1 MTEHEAQAVTLDAEA
16 AEAAEAAEGA
26 EAAMGDDDLA
36 PIDWRRLTH
45 RWLPLGVGMLAMLL
59 TALLLI
65 PGHSWGDDWALYLRQ
80 SEGILHFKVRDVV
93 HDARFTVDKSIGPE
107 FSPRVYPWGTAMLL
121 LIPRALFGRSVAAFK
136 LTEAFALGVGA
147 AAWFAMGRRRMS
159 NSAALAGALCFMISL
174 PLIKWANYVG
184 SDIPYVAVV
193 GVCLAVFA
201 RWFAN
206 DTLDRRHVV
215 LLGVLGAVAFAFRQE
230 GLTVM
235 VALLAAAAWYRM
247 SRSLTLQSL
256 KSTAGDVGLGVAAFA
271 VVTGVL
277 QVLMPY
283 QMLPSYKGS
292 GGSRISESLTTYL
305 RAAADQFGLW
315 NRDRVEV
322 FNRPRLGWLILI
334 IGLVFVVV
342 GLARMFSRHDALD
355 VAILLVLAAH
365 FYSALTTV
373 HAYGRYLFTAVAALT
388 FVGAQGIH
396 EIAHLAGRVS
406 RKPRAIFALVLV
418 LPLLWIQWP
427 RYQTAAEAAT
437 KSREQPVTSGPFG
450 PPAQEM
456 FDKVREL
463 TQPDDVIAFKK
474 ARAMTLFTDRLS
486 VQVPY
491 ISAVPTFADW
501 FVAEKDKNGD
511 FIAPPF
517 AEEVWRNVNY
527 VIYRLIPTSEP

>member
-1 MTEHEAQAVTLDAEA
+1 MTVEAVDSPE
-16 AEAAEAAEGA
+16 
-26 EAAMGDDDLA
+26 DDDLP
-36 PIDWRRLTH
+36 PIDWRRLAH
-45 RWLPLGVGMLAMLL
+45 RWLPLAVGMLAMLL

-80 SEGILHFKVRDVV
+80 SEGVLHGKVGDVV
-93 HDARFTVDKSIGPE
+93 HDARFTVDQSIGPE
-107 FSPRVYPWGTAMLL
+107 FSPRVYPWGTALLL

-136 LTEAFALGVGA
+136 LTEALALAVGA
-147 AAWFAMGRRRMS
+147 AAWFAAARRRMS
-159 NSAALAGALCFMISL
+159 TSAAIAVGACIMLSL

-184 SDIPYVAVV
+184 SDIPYVAVIGLCV
-193 GVCLAVFA
+193 AAFA

-215 LLGVLGAVAFAFRQE
+215 LLGVLAAAAFAFRQE
-230 GLTVM
+230 GLTM
-235 VALLAAAAWYRM
+235 LVALLAAAAWYRL
-247 SRSLTLQSL
+247 SKSLTVQSL
-256 KSTAGDVGLGVAAFA
+256 KSTALDVGLAAVAFA
-271 VVTGVL
+271 AITGVL
-277 QVLMPY
+277 QVLLPY

-292 GGSRISESLTTYL
+292 GGSRIGESLNVYL

-315 NRDRVEV
+315 GHDRVEALDHQW
-322 FNRPRLGWLILI
+322 LGWTIL
-334 IGLVFVVV
+334 LV
-342 GLARMFSRHDALD
+342 GLLFITAGLTRMLRRHDALD
-355 VAILLVLAAH
+355 IAILLVLTAH

-373 HAYGRYLFTAVAALT
+373 HAYGRYLFVGVAALT
-388 FVGAQGIH
+388 VVGAQGIH
-396 EIAHLAGRVS
+396 ELAGLAGRVS
-406 RKPRAIFALVLV
+406 RKPRAAFALVLL

-427 RYQTAAEAAT
+427 RYQAAAESAS
-437 KSREQPVTSGPFG
+437 KSRDLPVTSGPFG

-456 FDKVREL
+456 FDMVSEL
-463 TQPDDVIAFKK
+463 TQPDDIIAFKK

-501 FVAEKDKNGD
+501 FVAEKDKNGE